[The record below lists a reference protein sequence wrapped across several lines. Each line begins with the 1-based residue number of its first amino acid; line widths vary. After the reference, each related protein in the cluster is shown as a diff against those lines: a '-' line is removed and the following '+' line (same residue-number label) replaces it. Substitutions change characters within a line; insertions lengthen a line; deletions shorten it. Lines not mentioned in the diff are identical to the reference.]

1 MPRKEQSKMKK
12 VLFVIHSMG
21 FGGAEKSLVNLLH
34 ELPTNQYEIDVL
46 LFQEKGGL
54 LPQLPKTVH
63 VLQTPAVLRRLYGPL
78 KQAGKYFFPKLIG
91 TALSRAKSKTP
102 KAAIG
107 ARWKKYYS
115 KRIGMLEKTYDVAVA
130 YVAGEMLYYVAE
142 KVSAKRKL
150 AWIHNDYRTA
160 GYAKEYDAPY
170 LAQMDGIVSVS
181 EKCVQVLQEEFPRLA
196 EKIHYIENITSR
208 ELVHRQAQKEKPLDF
223 DGTKILSIGR
233 LHPQKGF
240 DLALQAASLLKQQ
253 NFPFQWYI
261 LGMGTELSA
270 LEQLRRQL
278 KVDDCVHFLGTSSNP
293 YPYMACCDMLAQTSR
308 YEGKSVVL
316 DEAKILAKPIV
327 VTDYPTAKD
336 QIENGLEG
344 LIVPLTPQGIAQG
357 IRQMAED
364 TALRDRIV
372 GYLSEN
378 SYGNR
383 DEVEKYIK
391 LLDGIK

>member
-1 MPRKEQSKMKK
+1 MKK
-12 VLFVIHSMG
+12 VLFVIHSLG

-34 ELPTNQYEIDVL
+34 ELPSDRYEIDVL
-46 LFQEKGGL
+46 LFREKGGL
-54 LPQLPKTVH
+54 LSQVPNTVR
-63 VLQTPAVLRRLYGPL
+63 VLQTPPVLRRLYGSV
-78 KQAGKYFFPKLIG
+78 KKSGRFFLPKLMG
-91 TALSRAKSKTP
+91 TALCRAKCKTP

-142 KVSAKRKL
+142 KVQAKRKL
-150 AWIHNDYRTA
+150 AWVHNDYRTA

-181 EKCVQVLQEEFPRLA
+181 EKCVQVLKEEFPLLA
-196 EKIHYIENITSR
+196 KKIHYIENITSR
-208 ELVHRQAQKEKPLDF
+208 ELVHQQAQQGKPLDF
-223 DGTKILSIGR
+223 EGLKILSIGR

-240 DLALQAASLLKQQ
+240 DLALNAAKLLKQQ
-253 NFPFQWYI
+253 GLNFQWYI

-270 LEQLRRQL
+270 LEQLSKQL
-278 KVDDCVHFLGTSSNP
+278 KVDDCVRFLGTSPNP
-293 YPYMACCDMLAQTSR
+293 YPYIACCDILAQTSR

-336 QIENGLEG
+336 QIANGQEG
-344 LIVPLTPQGIAQG
+344 LIVPLTPQGIAEG
-357 IRQMAED
+357 IIQMAED
-364 TALRDRIV
+364 TALRDSIV
-372 GYLSEN
+372 RYLSEHR
-378 SYGNR
+378 YGNR
-383 DEVEKYIK
+383 DEVEKYMK
-391 LLDGIK
+391 LLDGNK

>member
-1 MPRKEQSKMKK
+1 MKK
-12 VLFVIHSMG
+12 VLFVIHSLG

-34 ELPTNQYEIDVL
+34 ELPSDRYEIDVL

-54 LPQLPKTVH
+54 LSQVPNTVR
-63 VLQTPAVLRRLYGPL
+63 VLQTPPVLRRLYGPM
-78 KQAGKYFFPKLIG
+78 KKAGKFFLPKLMG
-91 TALSRAKSKTP
+91 TVLCRAKCKTP

-142 KVSAKRKL
+142 KVQAKRKL
-150 AWIHNDYRTA
+150 AWVHNDYRTA

-181 EKCVQVLQEEFPRLA
+181 EKCVQVLKEEFPLLA

-208 ELVHRQAQKEKPLDF
+208 ELVHQQAQQGKPLDF
-223 DGTKILSIGR
+223 EGLKILSIGR

-240 DLALQAASLLKQQ
+240 DLALNAAKLLKQQ
-253 NFPFQWYI
+253 GLNFQWYI
-261 LGMGTELSA
+261 LGMGTERAA
-270 LEQLRRQL
+270 LEQLSGQL
-278 KVDDCVHFLGTSSNP
+278 QVDDCVRFLGTSANP
-293 YPYMACCDMLAQTSR
+293 YPYMACCDILAQTSR

-336 QIENGLEG
+336 QIANGQEG
-344 LIVPLTPQGIAQG
+344 LIVPLTPQGIADG
-357 IRQMAED
+357 IMQMAED
-364 TALRDRIV
+364 TALRGSIV
-372 GYLSEN
+372 HYLSQHR
-378 SYGNR
+378 YGNR
-383 DEVEKYIK
+383 DEVEKYMK